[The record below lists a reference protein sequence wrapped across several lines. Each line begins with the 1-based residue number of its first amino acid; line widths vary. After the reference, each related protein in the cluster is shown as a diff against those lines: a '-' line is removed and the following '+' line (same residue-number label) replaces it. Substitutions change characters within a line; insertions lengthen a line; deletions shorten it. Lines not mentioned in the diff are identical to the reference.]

1 MELSNRT
8 TDQVVTAH
16 LQALGGRNLD
26 TIMDDYTDDAIL
38 ITPTDT
44 FKGKDALRAFFG
56 WALENLLTADVKLTV
71 NKQVAEND
79 LGYILWEA
87 HSDKLNIPTAT
98 DTFIVLNGKISRQ
111 TAFLVMNP

>member
-16 LQALGGRNLD
+16 LQALGARNLD
-26 TIMDDYTDDAIL
+26 AIMEDYTDDAIL
-38 ITPTDT
+38 ITPTDI
-44 FKGKDALRAFFG
+44 FKGKEALRAFFG

-79 LGYILWEA
+79 LAYIIWEA
-87 HSDKLNIPTAT
+87 HSDKLNISTAT

-111 TAFLVMNP
+111 TALLVMNP